1 MLVLFLIFLNF
12 FEKLKKQ
19 GCFPHETAA
28 AALSSFIQMICIL
41 CRSAEIDL
49 EISRLDDPFCTED
62 LADHPGNE

>member
-1 MLVLFLIFLNF
+1 MQVLFLIFLNF
-12 FEKLKKQ
+12 FEKLKMQ

>member
-1 MLVLFLIFLNF
+1 MQVLFLIFLNF
-12 FEKLKKQ
+12 FEKLKNR
-19 GCFPHETAA
+19 AV
-28 AALSSFIQMICIL
+28 FIQMICIL

>member
-1 MLVLFLIFLNF
+1 MQVLFLIFLNF
-12 FEKLKKQ
+12 FEKLKNRAVFRMKLRQ
-19 GCFPHETAA
+19 P
-28 AALSSFIQMICIL
+28 LSSSIQMICIL

>member
-1 MLVLFLIFLNF
+1 MN
-12 FEKLKKQ
+12 KQ